1 VNIGI
6 GKFLRDGP
14 TQASIEG
21 AFRRVTAA
29 VSAGFQREHRE
40 DGTHT
45 DITADGLTISSDV
58 AQVTVASHDSTFTT
72 ASPDVTSGA
81 SVTATGPGGLS
92 IAATHASGAL
102 RFYAGG
108 SSQRFGV
115 SAGGDMTIG
124 TTPNVF
130 VNTATPSVTAGG
142 GTGAQVLRGNNS
154 AFLIGTGSTASTTVT
169 VTFGGAGFSDIPICQ
184 VTPAAAGADPYIS
197 AVNSTTI
204 TITYVSATNLGLH
217 VTCLGY

>member
-1 VNIGI
+1 VRIGI

-29 VSAGFQREHRE
+29 VSAGFQREHKE

-45 DITADGLTISSDV
+45 EITADGLTISSDV
-58 AQVTVASHDSTFTT
+58 AQASLATHDSTFTT
-72 ASPDVTSGA
+72 ASPDVQSGTSLTSTGA
-81 SVTATGPGGLS
+81 GGLS

-115 SAGGDMTIG
+115 SSGGNMTIG
-124 TTPNVF
+124 TAPNVF

-142 GTGAQVLRGNNS
+142 GTGASVLRGNNS
-154 AFLIGTGSTASTTVT
+154 AFLVGSGSTASTTVT
-169 VTFGGAGFSDIPICQ
+169 ITFGGSGFSDIPICQ
-184 VTPAAAGADPYIS
+184 VTPSLTGADPYIN
-197 AVNSTTI
+197 AVNSTSI
-204 TITYVSATNLGLH
+204 QINYASSTNLGLH